1 MGRKPTYLTGDD
13 AVRIATI
20 RNNLKYIML
29 NKKTSF
35 GKLGRKLD
43 MDAST
48 LQRRVC
54 KSTPSDELIQKIA
67 DALDCTMDDLLDED
81 GNPWNFGKSA
91 EEIAELNALR
101 KKEREEKLVQEQ
113 EVVD

>member
-1 MGRKPTYLTGDD
+1 MGRKPLYLTGDE
-13 AVRIATI
+13 AIRIAAI

-35 GKLGRKLD
+35 NKLGRKLGVEGN
-43 MDAST
+43 T
-48 LQRRVC
+48 LQRRVY
-54 KSTPSDELIQKIA
+54 KSTPSDELIRQIA
-67 DALDCTMDDLLDED
+67 DVLECTMDDLLDED

-101 KKEREEKLVQEQ
+101 KKERAEKSE
-113 EVVD
+113 

>member
-1 MGRKPTYLTGDD
+1 MGRKPLYLTGDE
-13 AVRIATI
+13 AIRIATI

-35 GKLGRKLD
+35 NKLGRKLGVEGN
-43 MDAST
+43 T

-54 KSTPSDELIQKIA
+54 KSTPSDELIKQIA
-67 DALDCTMDDLLDED
+67 DALECTMDDLLDED

-101 KKEREEKLVQEQ
+101 KKERAEKSE
-113 EVVD
+113 

>member
-1 MGRKPTYLTGDD
+1 MGKKPAYLTGDD

-35 GKLGRKLD
+35 GKLGRK
-43 MDAST
+43 MGVEGNT
-48 LQRRVC
+48 LRYRIC
-54 KSTPSDELIQKIA
+54 TATPSDELIQKIA
-67 DALDCTMDDLLDED
+67 DALECTMDDLLDED
-81 GNPWNFGKSA
+81 GNPWNFGKSS
-91 EEIAELNALR
+91 EEIAELNELR